1 MELSYQ
7 ITEQDYVDFNLDYF
21 NKNAAAQR
29 SVMITRWATALLVI
43 SGGTALLYLLHSLR
57 LVPFLMYM
65 ALAIVCFFA
74 TPWYMKRKIVKNMKR
89 ILQKANNKKICGEK
103 TLYLRENEFELTGEN
118 EDTVYRYE
126 AVQRTST
133 DENHYYI
140 FVDTFSAL
148 IIPFSAFSNEEQKQE
163 FYRRITAH
171 ITDEALK
178 C

>member
-1 MELSYQ
+1 MEFSYQ

-21 NKNAAAQR
+21 NKNAVTQR
-29 SVMITRWATALLVI
+29 SVLITRFAVALLVI
-43 SGGTALLYLLHSLR
+43 LGGTALLYCFHSLR
-57 LVPFLMYM
+57 LVSFLGYVV
-65 ALAIVCFFA
+65 LSIVCFFL
-74 TPWYMKRKIVKNMKR
+74 TPWYMKRKVVQNVKR

-118 EDTVYRYE
+118 EDTVYQYE

-133 DENHYYI
+133 DANHYYI

-163 FYRRITAH
+163 FYRRITVH

>member
-1 MELSYQ
+1 MEFSYE
-7 ITEQDYVDFNLDYF
+7 ITEQDYIDFNLDYF
-21 NKNAAAQR
+21 NKNAIAQR
-29 SVMITRWATALLVI
+29 SVLITRIASALIVI
-43 SGGTALLYLLHSLR
+43 FGGTALLYLLHAFR
-57 LVPFLMYM
+57 LVSFLVYI
-65 ALAIVCFFA
+65 ALAIFCFFI
-74 TPWYMKRKIVKNMKR
+74 TPWYMKRKIITNVKR
-89 ILQKANNKKICGEK
+89 ILQKANNKSICGAK

-118 EDTVYRYE
+118 EDTIYQYE

>member
-1 MELSYQ
+1 MEFSYQ

-57 LVPFLMYM
+57 LIPFLVYT
-65 ALAIVCFFA
+65 ALAIFCFFI
-74 TPWYMKRKIVKNMKR
+74 TPWYMKRKIVKNVKR
-89 ILQKANNKKICGEK
+89 VLQKANNKTICGKK

-118 EDTVYRYE
+118 EDTVYQYE

-148 IIPFSAFSNEEQKQE
+148 IIPFSAFPTEEQKQE
-163 FYRRITAH
+163 FYRRVTAH